1 MKKILTT
8 LCCLFIMQT
17 AFSQVL
23 KCKIRYDKYGDIVAY
38 DECRATIRNIGSYF
52 EIEEKGKG
60 RFIYQRAGDTIENGS
75 NKKGFCISPD
85 NSIWIWIE
93 EYKSNPQ
100 NSYEKGRIFML
111 QRVEGDDMEVQE
123 TIMYKENYDP
133 ELAEYV
139 RNKNRR

>member
-1 MKKILTT
+1 
-8 LCCLFIMQT
+8 MQA

-38 DECRATIRNIGSYF
+38 DECRTIIRNIGSYF

-75 NKKGFCISPD
+75 RKKGFCIFPD

-93 EYKSNPQ
+93 EYISNS
-100 NSYEKGRIFML
+100 NSSLENGRIFML
-111 QRVEGDDMEVQE
+111 QHVEGDDMEVQE
-123 TIMYKENYDP
+123 TIMYRENYDP
-133 ELAEYV
+133 ELAKYV
-139 RNKNRR
+139 REKNGR